1 MANRLP
7 IEELS
12 RQALIVGTVCFT
24 DPTGNVGFK
33 TDQVQASALVRIAA
47 ALEAAQLPSP
57 AGMDQPVRFK
67 IARAGQPALFRR
79 VVEAYGKDSTLS
91 LYAKIISE
99 NGAGLF
105 EVEVSSAEDVF
116 YLGIEFEQARLAE
129 RSQRNA

>member
-12 RQALIVGTVCFT
+12 RQPLLVGTTCFT
-24 DPTGNVGFK
+24 DPTGMQGFK

-47 ALEAAQLPSP
+47 ALEAAQRP
-57 AGMDQPVRFK
+57 APTGLDQPVRFT
-67 IARAGQPALFRR
+67 IARALHPALFRR
-79 VVEAYGKDSTLS
+79 VVEAYGKDSRLS

-105 EVEVSSAEDVF
+105 EVEVSSADDIF

-129 RSQRNA
+129 RNQRNA